1 MTLFSILLMV
11 LGMFALYL
19 GLFGLFGPGVPLTQE
34 KMIRGGLA
42 KVIALTCLAAVG
54 VICSFVFG

>member
-11 LGMFALYL
+11 LGMFTLYL
-19 GLFGLFGPGVPLTQE
+19 GLIGLFGPGVPVTQE

-42 KVIALTCLAAVG
+42 KVIALTCLVAVG
-54 VICSFVFG
+54 VICSFVF